1 MDIVMN
7 WEMLPRVQEAL
18 RSAAGG
24 AAIELS
30 VKRVRAAHQISM
42 DEIKESFMDPR
53 EETEVMEVNEVQD
66 SSRGITTWDGWKAI
80 LFGGSTR
87 QSAEDDLQLEE
98 NTPSSVQV
106 DLERKAVM
114 VCLPV
119 K

>member
-1 MDIVMN
+1 
-7 WEMLPRVQEAL
+7 
-18 RSAAGG
+18 
-24 AAIELS
+24 
-30 VKRVRAAHQISM
+30 M

-53 EETEVMEVNEVQD
+53 EETEVMEGKEVQD
-66 SSRGITTWDGWKAI
+66 SSRGTTTWNGWKAM

-87 QSAEDDLQLEE
+87 QSAEDLQFEDK
-98 NTPSSVQV
+98 TSASVQV